1 MRRRDRGSFLKRPQV
16 ISGKVLNSLR
26 PYLAVL
32 IIPLCLWG
40 MWGAGRAGLSR
51 LFSNASKR
59 TGSLELSD
67 RAVHISTSDPEA
79 HIARALMLSGKGES
93 AQMIGELE
101 QATALRPRDFYLWI
115 ELGEAREHFGDKP
128 GALAAYS
135 EAARRAPY
143 YANPRWY
150 LGNLYLRAGR
160 QADAFVELRR
170 AYTSDPTL
178 LPAVIDLAWRA
189 NNGDA
194 GAVRESIRP
203 ANAATRFVLES
214 FFIEHGA
221 VAEAV
226 KMFVELTRPPD
237 WERRELLS
245 RLLADKRFTESF
257 EVWSK
262 GRESSLG
269 NARNG
274 IATVIDGGFEGRIA
288 QDEPGF
294 GWQFPG
300 NIPTIRALLDTTD
313 AHAGSQSLQLEYQ
326 GDSDPAAVVVSELV
340 LVEPG
345 TRYKLS
351 FAARTKDLV
360 TGGSPVVA
368 VTDALDER
376 LLMQSTSLPRG
387 TNGWQDYVL
396 DFVTPAKTSAVL
408 IQLRRLSCD
417 DARCPAFGYVWF
429 DSFFMQ
435 KF

>member
-1 MRRRDRGSFLKRPQV
+1 MRRRDRGSFLQRPQI
-16 ISGKVLNSLR
+16 ISGRVLDSLK

-32 IIPLCLWG
+32 IILLCLWG
-40 MWGAGRAGLSR
+40 MWDAGRAGLSR
-51 LFSNASKR
+51 LFSNISKR

-67 RAVHISTSDPEA
+67 RAVHFSASDPEA
-79 HIARALMLSGKGES
+79 HMARALMLSSRGES
-93 AQMIGELE
+93 VEMVDELE
-101 QATALRPRDFYLWI
+101 RATALRPRDFYLWI
-115 ELGEAREHFGDKP
+115 ELGEAREHLGDKQ
-128 GALAAYS
+128 GALAAYGES
-135 EAARRAPY
+135 TRRAPY

-160 QADAFVELRR
+160 HADAFVELRR
-170 AYTSDPTL
+170 AYASDPTL

-189 NNGDA
+189 NNGDP

-203 ANAATRFVLES
+203 DNSATRFALES

-226 KMFVELTRPPD
+226 KMFVELTHPPD

-262 GRESSLG
+262 GREASLG

-274 IATVIDGGFEGRIA
+274 MATVIDGDFEGKIA

-294 GWQFPG
+294 GWQFPR
-300 NIPTIRALLDTTD
+300 NIPTVRALLDTTD
-313 AHAGSQSLQLEYQ
+313 AHAGSQSLRLEYQ
-326 GDSDPAAVVVSELV
+326 GDSDPETAVVSELV
-340 LVEPG
+340 VVEPG
-345 TRYKLS
+345 TRYRLS

-376 LLMQSTSLPRG
+376 VLMQSTSLPRG

-429 DSFFMQ
+429 DGFFMQ